1 MHALSPIR
9 LASPAR
15 SLGWGLFVMSLTLLS
30 GLGGGTASANDVQPE
45 RVQKVRLQNPS
56 SPSSNQYSRALDA
69 QGRYRITA
77 AFHSVSGSP
86 VSLSF
91 RMEPAVSRSSMQEFG
106 ISSAEIDGL
115 RKACERVKGCDQT
128 EFDVRLKRYFADHKL
143 RLRNVPGQRSHL
155 FVDIPEVV
163 RHNRDHVRP
172 VSEALR
178 ELAQAQG
185 RDERW
190 MFEAAVGL
198 VQAGLAY
205 RAPANVDSGRQTLGF
220 YTPPRAL
227 ETGYGDCDTKS
238 ALLAAILLNLGYERV
253 IGVRIP
259 DHYLLGIARAPRD
272 GEAFVRYQG
281 QTYVLI
287 EAAGPAVRRP
297 GDVSDR
303 TRVALSSGE
312 NLRIDPMF

>member
-1 MHALSPIR
+1 MTALSPSR
-9 LASPAR
+9 FVSPACSFGR
-15 SLGWGLFVMSLTLLS
+15 GLFVMSLTLLS
-30 GLGGGTASANDVQPE
+30 GWAGGNAWASDARPD
-45 RVQKVRLQNPS
+45 RAQKVRLQSPS
-56 SPSSNQYSRALDA
+56 GPSSNQYSRALDA

-77 AFHSVSGSP
+77 DFHSVSGNP

-106 ISSAEIDGL
+106 ISTAEIDGL
-115 RKACERVKGCDQT
+115 RRACERVAGCDQA
-128 EFDVRLKRYFADHKL
+128 EFDQRLKQYFSDHKL
-143 RLRNVPGQRSHL
+143 RLRSVPGQRSHL

-163 RHNRDHVRP
+163 RHNRKHVRP

-178 ELAQAQG
+178 DLARAQG

-205 RAPANVDSGRQTLGF
+205 REPANTDGGRQTLGF

-238 ALLAAILLNLGYERV
+238 ALLAAILLNLGYERL

-259 DHYLLGIARAPRD
+259 EHYLLGIAREPRD

-297 GDVSDR
+297 GDVSER
-303 TRVALSSGE
+303 TRVALSQGE
-312 NLRIDPMF
+312 SLRIDPMF